1 MGKKQIIPKASFR
14 QLAPNSS
21 TPLCAGKLC
30 SLHGPTLQV
39 CFMIS
44 FKVAMIHLIEN
55 NSSRVA
61 LARITH
67 QPGAQYAAKLEYNQS

>member
-1 MGKKQIIPKASFR
+1 MGKKQIKPKASFR
-14 QLAPNSS
+14 QLAPN
-21 TPLCAGKLC
+21 C

-44 FKVAMIHLIEN
+44 FIVAMIHLIEN
-55 NSSRVA
+55 NSSQVA